1 VRDDSTGSPL
11 GLLTRGLSRM
21 RGNSQVRF
29 LWGDGEVTLC
39 PYQTVGGH
47 MYTFTLPSGVE
58 IELKEMTG
66 MEEELLTN
74 QRLIRSGDAVNQ
86 VLRNCILRIG
96 DKTEPDMSDITSM
109 LSGDRLFTLV
119 RLRQISLGDEVELE
133 LTCSNQSC
141 RAKNHAVVNLNDL
154 PVTPYG
160 ESQEFIYTLPG
171 SGQKVRFCYL
181 DGSMEKRLSQMQ
193 EPTISSAMMIRIL
206 DIDGSAPSKKMLAE
220 MSMRDRS
227 ALRSEMVSLDAG
239 IDTSVIISCDSCG
252 MEIRTRLEAEASF
265 LFPGVR

>member
-1 VRDDSTGSPL
+1 
-11 GLLTRGLSRM
+11 
-21 RGNSQVRF
+21 
-29 LWGDGEVTLC
+29 
-39 PYQTVGGH
+39 
-47 MYTFTLPSGVE
+47 MYTFILPSGTE

-66 MEEELLTN
+66 IEEEILTN
-74 QRLIRSGDAVNQ
+74 QRLIRSGDAINQ
-86 VLRNCILRIG
+86 VLKNCILSIG
-96 DKTEPDMSDITSM
+96 DKSDIDVHDISSM

-133 LTCSNQSC
+133 LVCSNSMC
-141 RAKNHAVVNLNDL
+141 RSKNHTVVNLNDL

-160 ESQEFIYTLPG
+160 ESREFIYTLPA

-193 EPTISSAMMIRIL
+193 EPTISSAMLIRML
-206 DIDGSAPSKKMLAE
+206 DIDGNPPSKKMLSD
-220 MSMRDRS
+220 MSMKDRT
-227 ALRSEMVSLDAG
+227 ALRGEMTRVDAG
-239 IDTSVIISCDSCG
+239 IDTSVIIPCDSCG